1 MLAIADHLDPALLAL
16 SFELGRKCKEASQ
29 PHHLTRA
36 LVLHPVCAL
45 TYAHYTQFVRE
56 HISTLPRPLPVS
68 LPRKARVTGAAVAQ
82 LTVLCYIG
90 GGSQPV
96 AKSKLIFS
104 DSGSLSS
111 VGQFKKKFMK
121 PEFHDFWVMSRFE

>member
-29 PHHLTRA
+29 PHHLTRT
-36 LVLHPVCAL
+36 LHPVCAR
-45 TYAHYTQFVRE
+45 TYAHYTQVARE

-68 LPRKARVTGAAVAQ
+68 LPRKARVTLAAVAQ

-96 AKSKLIFS
+96 AKSKLIF
-104 DSGSLSS
+104 
-111 VGQFKKKFMK
+111 F
-121 PEFHDFWVMSRFE
+121 